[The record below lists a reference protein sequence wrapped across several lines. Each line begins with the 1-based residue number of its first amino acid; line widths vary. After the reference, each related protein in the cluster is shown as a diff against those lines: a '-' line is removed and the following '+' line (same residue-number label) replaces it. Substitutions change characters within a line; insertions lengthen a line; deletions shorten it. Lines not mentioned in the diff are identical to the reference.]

1 MSVEHQYR
9 VALSLGSL
17 DVCILLVLVVGIE
30 VNQRTVLV
38 SLLVLDE
45 SLVLLVREVL
55 AFCVLEQGEV
65 LGTVI
70 ERLVGQHTVVDEH
83 LEVVPL
89 LLIVL
94 AVSLEDAAEAVCH
107 LLGDVCG
114 NLLHILVALQVRTA
128 YVKRNVW

>member
-1 MSVEHQYR
+1 ML
-9 VALSLGSL
+9 ALR
-17 DVCILLVLVVGIE
+17 I
-30 VNQRTVLV
+30 
-38 SLLVLDE
+38 
-45 SLVLLVREVL
+45 
-55 AFCVLEQGEV
+55 LEQSEV
-65 LGTVI
+65 LGTII
-70 ERLVGQHTVVDEH
+70 ERLIGQHTVIDEH

-114 NLLHILVALQVRTA
+114 NLLHVLIALQVRTA